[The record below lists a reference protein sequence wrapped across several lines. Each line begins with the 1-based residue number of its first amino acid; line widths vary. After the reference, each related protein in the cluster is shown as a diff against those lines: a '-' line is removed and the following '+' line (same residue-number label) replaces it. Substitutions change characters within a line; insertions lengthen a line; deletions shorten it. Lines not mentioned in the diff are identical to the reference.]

1 MNLETRKSNIINW
14 LHGLDDEEVI
24 SRVEQIQSNKSDWWN
39 EISQVEKEG
48 ILRGIED
55 VKAGRIIPYDEV
67 KKDIKKWL
75 EK

>member
-14 LHGLDDEEVI
+14 VHELEDEETI
-24 SRVEQIQSNKSDWWN
+24 GRIEYIQSNKSDWWN
-39 EISQVEKEG
+39 DISQAEKEG
-48 ILRGIED
+48 ILRGLDD
-55 VKAGRIIPYDEV
+55 VKVGRIIPYDEV